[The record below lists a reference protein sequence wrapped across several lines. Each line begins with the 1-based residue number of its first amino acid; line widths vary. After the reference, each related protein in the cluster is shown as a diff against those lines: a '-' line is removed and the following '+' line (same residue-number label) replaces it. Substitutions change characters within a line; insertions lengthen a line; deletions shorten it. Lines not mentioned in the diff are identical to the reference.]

1 MAAGQSH
8 RFSGNPGRAARHGLL
23 AAVACALL
31 SACTGLVVYSTADTQ
46 VGELDWGLVRA
57 HRFAFI
63 TPSTVTGQE
72 EDKQA
77 LALAFT
83 SVLAERRPDL
93 NLVPLSE
100 TLSAV
105 NAAGLSQQYRDM
117 YDDYRDTGIFR
128 SDILREVGRVT
139 HSRFLIQL
147 KLAQFEQDSAGRW
160 SMLGF
165 RLVETKRARMRLFFQ
180 IWDST
185 TGRIVWESLHELSVA
200 NDTYTER
207 AVTFRDVAR
216 RAANDV
222 ADLLPGRPP
231 SPPFP
236 EEPEE
241 GE

>member
-1 MAAGQSH
+1 MGTRH
-8 RFSGNPGRAARHGLL
+8 RVKRRVNMDIRIRSLAVAGLL
-23 AAVACALL
+23 LLLPGCAR
-31 SACTGLVVYSTADTQ
+31 LVVYSSADTQ
-46 VGELDWGLVRA
+46 VGALDPALLQA

-63 TPSTVTGQE
+63 TPSTITGRE

-77 LALAFT
+77 LALAFV
-83 SVLAERRPDL
+83 SILKERRPDIR
-93 NLVPLSE
+93 LVPLSE
-100 TLSAV
+100 TLSAI
-105 NAAGLSQQYRDM
+105 NAAGLSERYRDM

-128 SDILREVGRVT
+128 SDILRQVGEVTR
-139 HSRFLIQL
+139 SRFLIQL
-147 KLAQFEQDSAGRW
+147 KLAQFEQDSSGRW

-180 IWDST
+180 IWDSM

-236 EEPEE
+236 EE
-241 GE
+241 GG

>member
-8 RFSGNPGRAARHGLL
+8 RLFRDPARALRHGIL

-31 SACTGLVVYSTADTQ
+31 SGCTGLVVYSTADTQ
-46 VGELDWGLVRA
+46 VGTIDPGLLQANRL
-57 HRFAFI
+57 AFI
-63 TPSTVTGQE
+63 TPSTITGKE

-77 LALAFT
+77 LALAFA
-83 SVLAERRPDL
+83 SVLSERRPDL
-93 NLVPLSE
+93 QLVSLAE
-100 TLSAV
+100 TLSAI
-105 NAAGLSQQYRDM
+105 NADGLSEHYRDM

-128 SDILREVGRVT
+128 SDILREVGKVT

-147 KLAQFEQDSAGRW
+147 KLAEFEQDSAGRW

-165 RLVETKRARMRLFFQ
+165 RLVETKRAHMRLFFQ
-180 IWDST
+180 IWDSV
-185 TGRIVWESLHELSVA
+185 TGRIVWESLHELSMA

-216 RAANDV
+216 RIANDV
-222 ADLLPGRPP
+222 ADLLPGHPP
-231 SPPFP
+231 SPLF
-236 EEPEE
+236 PEE